1 VKLSIFY
8 LDDEA
13 ACLSIFQVTFDG
25 DYDVHT
31 ATTLAE
37 ARLMLSENPADVVIS
52 DQLMP
57 DINGTD
63 FLREVAEKYPASC
76 RVLLTGGVMV
86 GHVIGELSTGVVQ
99 FFVAKPWTEADMR
112 ETLERASVAL
122 DLSSKRT

>member
-1 VKLSIFY
+1 MKPSIFY

-13 ACLSIFQVTFDG
+13 VCLSIFQATFG
-25 DYDVHT
+25 NDYDVRT

-37 ARLMLSENPADVVIS
+37 ARLMLSYNPAGIVIS
-52 DQLMP
+52 DQMMP

-76 RVLLTGGVMV
+76 RVLLTGGVMI
-86 GHVIGELSTGVVQ
+86 GHVIGEVSSGVVQ

-112 ETLERASVAL
+112 ETLERASVVL
-122 DLSSKRT
+122 GLGGKIP